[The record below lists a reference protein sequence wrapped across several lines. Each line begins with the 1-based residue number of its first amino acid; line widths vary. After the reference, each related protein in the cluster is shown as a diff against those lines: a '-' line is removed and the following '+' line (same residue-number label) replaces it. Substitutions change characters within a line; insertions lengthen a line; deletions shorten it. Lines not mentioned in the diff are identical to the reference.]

1 MRNLSGL
8 YELILIQRTNG
19 QCNCYQR
26 YNPAVFGL
34 PAKAERQMSKQLG
47 NVLNAVRCLPQLNLK
62 VCSLDAWKV
71 LERFAGGR
79 KNACLIEAGNNIE
92 VVE

>member
-47 NVLNAVRCLPQLNLK
+47 ECSQCRSMFAAIESQGLFARCL
-62 VCSLDAWKV
+62 
-71 LERFAGGR
+71 EGFAGGR
-79 KNACLIEAGNNIE
+79 KKACLIEAGNNIE